1 MVIVLDNSTHEATVV
16 SAGHRP
22 LVLWRGAKT
31 ATINP
36 NGIAMGLDVG
46 PVFEKTMEEKKF
58 SFQKNDRIVLYTDG
72 IVTAENG
79 GGEAYGDT
87 RLHESIRKQGAM
99 NSAAFVNFI
108 VGGLDKFL
116 DGEEHGD
123 DITICTL
130 KRMK

>member
-1 MVIVLDNSTHEATVV
+1 QN
-16 SAGHRP
+16 
-22 LVLWRGAKT
+22 KT

-36 NGIAMGLDVG
+36 NGIALGLDIG

-58 SFQKNDRIVLYTDG
+58 SLQKNDRIVLYTDG
-72 IVTAENG
+72 VVSAESAE
-79 GGEAYGDT
+79 GETYGEQ
-87 RLHESIRKQGAM
+87 RFHEAIRRQGAM

-108 VGGLDKFL
+108 AGGVDKFL
-116 DGEEHGD
+116 DEQDQDD

>member
-1 MVIVLDNSTHEATVV
+1 M
-16 SAGHRP
+16 
-22 LVLWRGAKT
+22 LWRQNKT

-36 NGIAMGLDVG
+36 NGIALGLDIG

-58 SFQKNDRIVLYTDG
+58 SLQKNDRVVLYTDG
-72 IVTAENG
+72 VVSAENAE
-79 GGEAYGDT
+79 GETYGEQ
-87 RLHESIRKQGAM
+87 RFHEAIRRQGAM

-108 VGGLDKFL
+108 AGGVDKFL
-116 DGEEHGD
+116 AEMEQND